1 MRIIKADIVGH
12 FDSKG
17 NRYAVYS
24 MDVQPNSN
32 RLATGGGGKLLLNK
46 VSAAT
51 PDAHLTLQTAA
62 SSYGTSM
69 PS

>member
-1 MRIIKADIVGH
+1 MRIIKAEIVGH

-32 RLATGGGGKLLLNK
+32 RLATGGGGEQNIY
-46 VSAAT
+46 S
-51 PDAHLTLQTAA
+51 
-62 SSYGTSM
+62 
-69 PS
+69 